1 MERNASQYEIEEIEK
16 LLASETREE
25 VRRGLELTISEIA
38 RRGTESAQDL
48 FGALTSLFYID
59 PLDRPDLKPCLDE
72 AIDLVLGLGDRV
84 IPTLL
89 ERLDDSDLKA
99 QIVIANVLGRLGADA
114 VEPLLDAYRT
124 TDDLGKRSFILYAI
138 GHVRSPR
145 AASALPE
152 LLEAARAKDRNL
164 RDTATRAI
172 GRIFEWI
179 PPGEISANDIENIIE
194 VLRANLADP
203 SSGIRAKAIRS
214 LGKLARFGHLTKE
227 QCLWLYDTLQLVIG
241 ADDRHAWDRA
251 YIVRKEA
258 QEAMGHCYHMV
269 HPTE

>member
-1 MERNASQYEIEEIEK
+1 MDTNASRQKIEEIER

-25 VRRGLELTISEIA
+25 VRQGLELTISEIA
-38 RRGTESAQDL
+38 RHGTESAQDL

-72 AIDLVLGLGDRV
+72 AIDLVIGLGDRV

-89 ERLDDSDLKA
+89 ERLNDSDLKA

-114 VEPLLDAYRT
+114 VGPLLDAYHT
-124 TDDLGKRSFILYAI
+124 TDDPGKRSFILYAL

-145 AASALPE
+145 AARGLPE
-152 LLEAARAKDRNL
+152 LLEAAQAKDRNL

-179 PPGEISANDIENIIE
+179 PPGEIPPGEIEKIVE
-194 VLRANLADP
+194 VLRANLADS

-214 LGKLARFGHLTKE
+214 LGKLARFGHLSKE

-241 ADDRHAWDRA
+241 SDDRHNWDRA

-258 QEAMGHCYHMV
+258 QEAIGHCV
-269 HPTE
+269 HLVQADE

>member
-1 MERNASQYEIEEIEK
+1 MDSNTSSKIAEIEK
-16 LLASETREE
+16 LLSSETREE
-25 VRRGLELTISEIA
+25 VRRGLELTISEIG
-38 RRGTESAQDL
+38 RCGTDSAQEL
-48 FGALTSLFYID
+48 FEALTSLFYID

-72 AIDLVLGLGDRV
+72 AIDLVIGLGDRV

-89 ERLDDSDLKA
+89 ERLNDSDLKA

-114 VEPLLDAYRT
+114 VDPLLDAYHAT
-124 TDDLGKRSFILYAI
+124 NDPGKRSFILYAL

-145 AASALPE
+145 AARGIPD
-152 LLEAARAKDRNL
+152 LLEAAGAKDRNL

-179 PPGEISANDIENIIE
+179 PRGELPPGEIERVID

-203 SSGIRAKAIRS
+203 SAGIRAKAIRS

-227 QCLWLYDTLQLVIG
+227 QCLWLYDTLKLVMG
-241 ADDRHAWDRA
+241 TDDRHAWDRA

-258 QEAMGHCYHMV
+258 REAMGHCYNMV
-269 HPTE
+269 HPDE